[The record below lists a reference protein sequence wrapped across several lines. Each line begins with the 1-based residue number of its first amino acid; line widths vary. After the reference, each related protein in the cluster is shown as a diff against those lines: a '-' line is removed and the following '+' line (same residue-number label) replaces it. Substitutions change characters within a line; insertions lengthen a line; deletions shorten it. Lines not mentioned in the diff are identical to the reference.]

1 MLHSD
6 FCILNSVESSQMPK
20 MNECEFDD
28 VCAASSAITYAD
40 DALREATL

>member
-28 VCAASSAITYAD
+28 VCAAVHAVAYAN